1 MPRDGWNWTSDVV
14 IPSDPAVGKRVLDE
28 LLQALRDLQWI
39 QHDVFGVHL
48 AVEEALINAIK
59 HGNGHDPSKSVRFCC
74 RVSSERVQIEIA
86 DDGQGFN
93 PRAVPDCTMD
103 ENLEVPSGRGLMLM
117 RSFMSRVEYNDKGNC
132 VVMEKVRG
140 QAICGEE

>member
-1 MPRDGWNWTSDVV
+1 MPRDGWHWTSDVV
-14 IPSDPAVGKRVLDE
+14 IPSDPAEGKRVLDD
-28 LLQALRDLQWI
+28 LLDALRGLNWI

-48 AVEEALINAIK
+48 AVEEALVNAIK
-59 HGNGHDPSKSVRFCC
+59 HGNGHDPGKSVRFAC
-74 RVSSERVQIEIA
+74 RVSDERVQVEIA
-86 DDGQGFN
+86 DEGPGFN

-140 QAICGEE
+140 QGGCCQ